1 MKRKGFR
8 LLALFLLLAL
18 TLCGCGTAMYELTD
32 EEERIITRYAAYV
45 VAKHNIYQKDGM
57 VSVNPDL
64 IDGEEETQTPAE
76 EEPEPEKT
84 TQQPD
89 AGSDNA
95 AENEQP
101 AAGSVTMAEAI
112 GYGDQLSI
120 TYNGYDVTDNYQEG
134 KVYSL
139 DAHSG
144 YRFVITKFTAKNISG
159 ASLKVNMLDQNL
171 SFRMSYDG
179 KTWVK
184 EDVTLLLSDLSTYT
198 GTIGI
203 GESVDLVLLFEV
215 KKDAAADL
223 GDLMFSVDKDGD
235 NYRIAP

>member
-64 IDGEEETQTPAE
+64 IDGEEETQEPAE
-76 EEPEPEKT
+76 EEPKPEET

-89 AGSDNA
+89 AGSGNA
-95 AENEQP
+95 TDNEQP

-144 YRFVITKFTAKNISG
+144 YQFVITKFTAKNISG
-159 ASLKVNMLDQNL
+159 ASLDVNVLDKTL

-223 GDLMFSVDKDGD
+223 GDLTFSVDKDGD